1 MPDCHT
7 PAPYRRARYP
17 RASIFVVRSTARSMV
32 INCLPTAK
40 RRGEMLAGYRDHLRP
55 GGHLFLMLP
64 LLCLTKSTRTTRAS
78 FAETLKKIGF
88 RIRETRESP
97 KVAFFCATTAP
108 LKAGMF
114 LGTELE
120 SSRDGDAT
128 GARGR
133 GGASLPVG
141 ERAGEANGSAKR
153 RSHHGRGGNDF
164 AVTL

>member
-1 MPDCHT
+1 
-7 PAPYRRARYP
+7 
-17 RASIFVVRSTARSMV
+17 MV

-78 FAETLKKIGF
+78 FAETLEKLGF

-108 LKAGMF
+108 LEAK
-114 LGTELE
+114 LPLETESLRGE
-120 SSRDGDAT
+120 ASA
-128 GARGR
+128 GARAR
-133 GGASLPVG
+133 GGAPSAGGKRVG
-141 ERAGEANGSAKR
+141 AVKDSAKKR
-153 RSHHGRGGNDF
+153 RHHSRGGNDF

>member
-1 MPDCHT
+1 MLS
-7 PAPYRRARYP
+7 P
-17 RASIFVVRSTARSMV
+17 RRSMV

-40 RRGEMLAGYRDHLRP
+40 RRGEMLAAYRDHLRP

-78 FAETLKKIGF
+78 FAETLEALGF

-108 LKAGMF
+108 LEAEVPIETK
-114 LGTELE
+114 
-120 SSRDGDAT
+120 SSRGGGAA
-128 GARGR
+128 GARAR
-133 GGASLPVG
+133 GGAPSPGGKRV
-141 ERAGEANGSAKR
+141 RAAKHSAKKR
-153 RSHHGRGGNDF
+153 RHHGRGGNDF